1 MKTWSSQK
9 GLLIVFPSKP
19 QERQL
24 FRWELRDIPARK
36 GQMAANFLVPSSGPQ
51 ENVDG
56 I

>member
-1 MKTWSSQK
+1 MERWSSKK
-9 GLLIVFPSKP
+9 GLLIVFPLKL

-24 FRWELRDIPARK
+24 FSWEPQDIPAHK
-36 GQMAANFLVPSSGPQ
+36 GRMAANFLVPSSGPQ

>member
-1 MKTWSSQK
+1 MKRWLSQK

-24 FRWELRDIPARK
+24 FSWEPQDIPARK
-36 GQMAANFLVPSSGPQ
+36 GRMAGNFLVPSSGPQ

>member
-1 MKTWSSQK
+1 MKRWSSQK

-24 FRWELRDIPARK
+24 FRWELRDIPASK
-36 GQMAANFLVPSSGPQ
+36 GQMAANFLIPSLGPQ

-56 I
+56 T